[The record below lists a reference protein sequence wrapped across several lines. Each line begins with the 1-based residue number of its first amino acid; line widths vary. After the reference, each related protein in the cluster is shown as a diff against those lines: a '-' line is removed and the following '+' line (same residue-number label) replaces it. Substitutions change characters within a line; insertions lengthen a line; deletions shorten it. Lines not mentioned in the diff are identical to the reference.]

1 MYGETVKGNKANLC
15 NLFNLF
21 DVEAHIFVL
30 VYRRVER
37 AVSGYHHKSFHLSKC
52 GGKQIFLL
60 EKIYI
65 PRKSGSEKH
74 ARGTR
79 VSMCCNVLADVEL
92 ALYLYLSE
100 FLKLRH
106 CH

>member
-65 PRKSGSEKH
+65 HRGKAARKN
-74 ARGTR
+74 T
-79 VSMCCNVLADVEL
+79 LAAHV
-92 ALYLYLSE
+92 YS
-100 FLKLRH
+100 RT
-106 CH
+106 